1 MTRFAAHRRGPPA
14 AGRGAAREGPPG
26 ARAARRRGAAR
37 RRRATAARRGLASA
51 AAGLAGGAPA
61 PPPLSRDGRL
71 AASRRRLRFVSGS
84 RCLASL
90 WIVTQHFSP
99 HSSSG
104 PLARA
109 SVKTLWRSN
118 CAVDYF
124 VVLSGFVT
132 HWASRGAFVST
143 AGDGRFG
150 AAAASWLARRFGRVL
165 ASTYLSMAVA
175 VLLMSAEGDA
185 CNCAPAFGH
194 VSRCAVLMEPWL
206 SPSRWCP
213 NGQVW
218 TVAALA
224 PAWLLYPAIFDRAFF
239 NRPRRCLWAAA
250 ALLAALPTGVTLF
263 LLWQSGGTLTIQQHY
278 WLYLW
283 PPLMLSDF
291 ALGAV

>member
-1 MTRFAAHRRGPPA
+1 MPHADAPHQAAAPRAKGHPERAPLVAEASRGGGEP
-14 AGRGAAREGPPG
+14 RQPG
-26 ARAARRRGAAR
+26 A
-37 RRRATAARRGLASA
+37 
-51 AAGLAGGAPA
+51 
-61 PPPLSRDGRL
+61 
-71 AASRRRLRFVSGS
+71 
-84 RCLASL
+84 
-90 WIVTQHFSP
+90 
-99 HSSSG
+99 
-104 PLARA
+104 
-109 SVKTLWRSN
+109 VKTLWRSN

-185 CNCAPAFGH
+185 CNCVMMETRQGAPAFGH
-194 VSRCAVLMEPWL
+194 VARCAVLMEPWL

-250 ALLAALPTGVTLF
+250 ALLAALPTGADPRRRMPAKP
-263 LLWQSGGTLTIQQHY
+263 QQ
-278 WLYLW
+278 
-283 PPLMLSDF
+283 
-291 ALGAV
+291 ARTE